1 MIHCQKTIIKLRLL
15 TVRATVFALLLGEL
29 AKVCDSRRGE
39 GGLVVGHGCDFVS
52 GITQLCFGHE
62 SFVCGTRFMIG
73 DLFECG
79 MRSLEMDCGVDFT
92 HTPTHA
98 RTNRVEHIVDG
109 NESTI
114 NEIIKSVEVSLE
126 RSRNGKSLLPHIDKE
141 IHTDI
146 TFLKEICRKDTNT

>member
-1 MIHCQKTIIKLRLL
+1 LL

-39 GGLVVGHGCDFVS
+39 GGLVVGHSCDFVS
-52 GITQLCFGHE
+52 EMTQLCLGHE

-73 DLFECG
+73 DLFVGG
-79 MRSLEMDCGVDFT
+79 MRSLKMDCGVDFT
-92 HTPTHA
+92 HTPTHV
-98 RTNRVEHIVDG
+98 RTNRVEHVVDG

-114 NEIIKSVEVSLE
+114 NQIIKSVEVSLE
-126 RSRNGKSLLPHIDKE
+126 RSRNCKSLLPHIHKE

-146 TFLKEICRKDTNT
+146 TVLKEIRREDTNI